1 MIFLIIFVGIILVYL
16 SFISFYII
24 DKELYDF
31 GTGLL
36 FGMLIAMLSILEILM
51 ICNVLKVPQSQAIDV
66 YRNKTELEIT
76 SVNGVP
82 RDNVVVWKGEIKK

>member
-1 MIFLIIFVGIILVYL
+1 M
-16 SFISFYII
+16 S
-24 DKELYDF
+24 DF

-51 ICNVLKVPQSQAIDV
+51 ICDILKVPQPRAIDV

-82 RDNVVVWKGEIKK
+82 RDTIVVWKNN